1 MLQYFREVKKMN
13 SKLWNKNFTLI
24 IVATSLGSI
33 GGIAGNFALSFL
45 VFAETQ
51 STLASAFNA
60 AMLFVPAFILPLFA
74 APWMDR
80 LPRKPFLV
88 WGDAVNGILY
98 ALAGFYLLNFE
109 FSYGAYLGFSLL
121 VSCLQTF
128 DELAYNSIYP
138 NLITPGMEQKGY
150 SVLGMLFPVIRVVML
165 PVAAVLYDTVGVGN
179 MLIMQGALSVI
190 AALLDSMIKISEE
203 NRLKE
208 ESYSFKMWKND
219 VSEALAYI
227 KNEKGLK
234 SIYTYMAVTN
244 GVAGGYQPLLVAFF
258 STAPGMTA
266 AMYSLFSAAEFIGRS
281 IGGVFQYK
289 VPIKPKNRFSFA
301 FFVYMI
307 YESMDMIL
315 LWLPYPFMLLNRGI
329 CGFLGINSAT
339 MREAAVQTYIPDN
352 LRARINAFED
362 MIYFAASA
370 VLSLLVGLIGE
381 VLDYRICVTLCGA
394 FTMLVCF
401 ATILKNKKYVDKVYN
416 PKCE

>member
-1 MLQYFREVKKMN
+1 MK

-24 IVATSLGSI
+24 ITATSLGSI

-51 STLASAFNA
+51 STLAAAFNA
-60 AMLFVPAFILPLFA
+60 AMVFVPAFILPLFA

-150 SVLGMLFPVIRVVML
+150 SVLGMLFPVIRIVMM
-165 PVAAVLYDTVGVGN
+165 PVAAVLYDTVGVGM

-190 AALLDSMIKISEE
+190 AALLDSMIKIREE

-219 VSEALAYI
+219 ISEALAYI

-244 GVAGGYQPLLVAFF
+244 GVGGGYQPLLVAFF

-301 FFVYMI
+301 FFVYMV

-370 VLSLLVGLIGE
+370 VLSLLVGL
-381 VLDYRICVTLCGA
+381 
-394 FTMLVCF
+394 
-401 ATILKNKKYVDKVYN
+401 
-416 PKCE
+416 